1 MNAAS
6 FKSTADAVN
15 AEKKRV
21 KELPFEAAIAMAERG
36 AWHGEYRR
44 CLSDWTPDTG
54 RRDWV
59 SEETKQKFLE
69 RGFWI
74 TYAFDSTFL
83 HWDKKP
89 WWRFWS

>member
-1 MNAAS
+1 MNATS
-6 FKSTADAVN
+6 FKATADAVN

-21 KELPFEAAIAMAERG
+21 RELPFEAAITMAER
-36 AWHGEYRR
+36 AAQNGEYLD

-54 RRDWV
+54 RRDWI

-69 RGFWI
+69 RGFWFA
-74 TYAFDSTFL
+74 YDFGHVFL